1 MSRRVEISLIV
12 TCYNQRPLIELVL
25 RSAIAQQVG
34 VPFEILIC
42 DDGSNDGVLD
52 TIRACAKSGADIRY
66 VWQPD
71 RGFRAARSRNNGIR
85 CARGRLLVFVD
96 GDTWMSPTLLH
107 DHLQAHQVPRTL
119 GCGVRH
125 TLVTDLCGPALKAE
139 VQAAVAQPA
148 CGEIDHQRLWLASAS
163 PWMACLSGN
172 FSFPRSARV
181 YFDEAFETWGSEDR
195 DLAFRLWRAGYT
207 PRLLDGA
214 NAVHV
219 RRPDDGLAQLSHRQV
234 VALIENK
241 CLLRSKYPR
250 GELAPSIDMVRR
262 CHLDPGTGVWSFGP
276 RRDASAETVLAEF
289 SAWKARGSRE

>member
-1 MSRRVEISLIV
+1 VSRRVEISLII

-25 RSAIAQQVG
+25 QSAIAQQVG

-52 TIRACAKSGADIRY
+52 TIRACAESGIDIRY
-66 VWQPD
+66 IWQPD

-107 DHLQAHQVPRTL
+107 DHLQAHQVPYTL
-119 GCGVRH
+119 GCGVRQ
-125 TLVTDLCGPALKAE
+125 TLVTDLWDTALKAR
-139 VQAAVAQPA
+139 VQAVAAQPA
-148 CGEIDHQRLWLASAS
+148 RGEIDHQRRWLASAS

-172 FSFPRSARV
+172 FSVPRSARV
-181 YFDEAFETWGSEDR
+181 YFDEAFESWGSEDR
-195 DLAFRLWRAGYT
+195 DLAFRLWRARYR
-207 PRLLDGA
+207 PRLLNGA

-219 RRPDDGLAQLSHRQV
+219 RRPNDGLALSHGQV

-241 CLLRSKYPR
+241 RLLRSKYPR
-250 GELAPSIDMVRR
+250 GEMTASIDMVRN
-262 CHLDPGTGVWSFGP
+262 CHLDPRTGVWSFGP
-276 RRDASAETVLAEF
+276 RRDASAETVFSEF
-289 SAWKARGSRE
+289 STWKARGSCE